1 MTEPYPDAAP
11 DPSRLAVED
20 VFRAE
25 SGRVLASLI
34 ASLGGDFDTAE
45 EAVQDAFLAAMEHW
59 PREGVP
65 DRPGA
70 WITTTARRR
79 AIDRIR
85 RTRRLVDKEAALLAL
100 ADDGPGSTLGVDPA
114 DLVTDGP
121 APIADDRLRLIF
133 TCCHP
138 LLSAEA
144 RVALTLRTVAGIQTP
159 AIARAF
165 LVPEPTIAQRL
176 VRAKRTIRTAR
187 IPYQVPG
194 PDELPGRL
202 ASVLLVL
209 YLVFTEGYRQPMAL
223 DVTIASLS
231 TEAIRLARLL
241 TELLPDEAEAHGL
254 LALMLLQDAR
264 RPARIDAD
272 GELVLLEDQ
281 DRATWDRGA
290 IAAGQDVLA
299 RAIRLGPAGPYQ
311 IQAAIALEHDLAP
324 DASSTDWPAI
334 LQLYQ
339 RLDQLAPSPVV
350 ALNHAVAVSMIDG
363 PETALARVGD
373 WSSDRRLREYHLYHA
388 VRADLL
394 RRSGDRAAAAEAYRA
409 AIERSVDPA
418 ERRYLQRR
426 LTGLGLPT
434 QPGEGHATP
443 RAVGGPTVSNSPG
456 SETPAGGSGPG

>member
-1 MTEPYPDAAP
+1 MTQH
-11 DPSRLAVED
+11 DPKAGLDISRLTVEG

-25 SGRVLASLI
+25 GGRVLASLI
-34 ASLGGDFDTAE
+34 TSLGGDFDTAE
-45 EAVQDAFLAAMEHW
+45 EAVQDAFLAALEHW
-59 PREGVP
+59 PTDGIP

-85 RTRRLVDKEAALLAL
+85 RARRLVEKEAVLLAH
-100 ADDGPGSTLGVDPA
+100 ADHDATDPT
-114 DLVTDGP
+114 DLLFGDP
-121 APIADDRLRLIF
+121 ESIADDRLRLIF

-138 LLSAEA
+138 VLSAEA

-194 PDELPGRL
+194 PDELPSRL

-209 YLVFTEGYRQPMAL
+209 YLVFTEGYRQSMTL
-223 DVTIASLS
+223 DPSVTSLS

-241 TELLPDEAEAHGL
+241 TDLLPDEAEAQGL
-254 LALMLLQDAR
+254 LALMLLQQAR
-264 RPARIDAD
+264 RPARLDAA

-281 DRATWDRGA
+281 DRTVWDQAA
-290 IAAGQDVLA
+290 IRAGQEGLA
-299 RAIRLGPAGPYQ
+299 RAIHLGPAGPYQ

-324 DASSTDWPAI
+324 DAAATDWPAI
-334 LQLYQ
+334 IQLYQ

-363 PETALARVGD
+363 PEAALARVGD
-373 WSSDRRLREYHLYHA
+373 WSTDRRLREYHLYHA

-394 RRSGDRAAAAEAYRA
+394 RRSGDRGAAADAYRA
-409 AIERSVDPA
+409 AIERALDPA
-418 ERRYLQRR
+418 ERRYLERR
-426 LTGLGLPT
+426 LRGLGLPT

-443 RAVGGPTVSNSPG
+443 RVRLDPRATN
-456 SETPAGGSGPG
+456 

>member
-1 MTEPYPDAAP
+1 MTEARPDASP
-11 DPSRLAVED
+11 DSSRIAVEEA
-20 VFRAE
+20 FRLE
-25 SGRVLASLI
+25 GGRVLAGLI

-45 EAVQDAFLAAMEHW
+45 EAVQDAFLAALEHW
-59 PREGVP
+59 PIEGVP

-85 RTRRLVDKEAALLAL
+85 RSRRLVDKEAALQAL
-100 ADDGPGSTLGVDPA
+100 SDDGTGNSLSADPA
-114 DLVTDGP
+114 DIVTDGP
-121 APIADDRLRLIF
+121 APITDDRLRLIF

-138 LLSAEA
+138 VLSPEA

-176 VRAKRTIRTAR
+176 VRAKKTIRTAR

-194 PDELPGRL
+194 PEELPGRL

-223 DVTIASLS
+223 DPTVASLS
-231 TEAIRLARLL
+231 DEAVRLARLL
-241 TELLPDEAEAHGL
+241 TQLLPDEAEAHGL

-264 RPARIDAD
+264 RPARVDAQ

-281 DRATWDRGA
+281 DRSSWDRAA
-290 IAAGQDVLA
+290 IDAGQEVLA

-324 DASSTDWPAI
+324 DSASTDWPAI
-334 LQLYQ
+334 IQLYQ

-373 WSSDRRLREYHLYHA
+373 WSTDRRLREYHLYHA

-409 AIERSVDPA
+409 AIERTLDPA
-418 ERRYLQRR
+418 ERRYLERR
-426 LTGLGLPT
+426 LTGLGLPS

-443 RAVGGPTVSNSPG
+443 RLRRDPDAART
-456 SETPAGGSGPG
+456 

>member
-1 MTEPYPDAAP
+1 MALVRIDTYAVIMTEPDAEAAL
-11 DPSRLAVED
+11 DPSRLAVEA

-45 EAVQDAFLAAMEHW
+45 EAVQDAFLAALEHW
-59 PREGVP
+59 PADGIP

-85 RTRRLVDKEAALLAL
+85 RARRLMEKEAALQAL
-100 ADDGPGSTLGVDPA
+100 AGADGDPGGPT
-114 DLVTDGP
+114 DLLLED
-121 APIADDRLRLIF
+121 AEPITDDRLRLIF

-194 PDELPGRL
+194 PEELPGRL
-202 ASVLLVL
+202 SSVLLVL
-209 YLVFTEGYRQPMAL
+209 YLVFTEGYRQPMTL
-223 DVTIASLS
+223 DATVTSLS
-231 TEAIRLARLL
+231 AEAIRLARLL
-241 TELLPDEAEAHGL
+241 TELLPGEAEAHGL
-254 LALMLLQDAR
+254 LALMLLHQAR
-264 RPARIDAD
+264 RPARLDAD

-281 DRATWDRGA
+281 DRGLWDRAA
-290 IAAGQDVLA
+290 IHAGQEVLR
-299 RAIRLGPAGPYQ
+299 RAIGLGPAGPYQ

-324 DASSTDWPAI
+324 DAAATDWPAI
-334 LQLYQ
+334 LRLYQ
-339 RLDQLAPSPVV
+339 RLDQLSPSPVV

-363 PETALARVGD
+363 PEAALARVAD
-373 WSSDRRLREYHLYHA
+373 WSNDQRLRDYHLYHA

-409 AIERSVDPA
+409 AIERALDPA
-418 ERRYLQRR
+418 ERRYLERR
-426 LTGLGLPT
+426 LRGLGLPR

-443 RAVGGPTVSNSPG
+443 RVGRVPDAARS
-456 SETPAGGSGPG
+456 

>member
-1 MTEPYPDAAP
+1 MTEPYLEAAP
-11 DPSRLAVED
+11 DTSRLAVEE

-45 EAVQDAFLAAMEHW
+45 EAVQDAFLAALEHW
-59 PREGVP
+59 PTDGIP

-85 RTRRLVDKEAALLAL
+85 RARRLVEKEAALQAS
-100 ADDGPGSTLGVDPA
+100 AEDDPGVPT
-114 DLVTDGP
+114 DLVLEDP
-121 APIADDRLRLIF
+121 EPITDDRLRLIF

-144 RVALTLRTVAGIQTP
+144 RVALTLRTVAGVQTP

-194 PDELPGRL
+194 PEELPGRL

-209 YLVFTEGYRQPMAL
+209 YLVFTEGYRQPMTLDATVAAL
-223 DVTIASLS
+223 SA
-231 TEAIRLARLL
+231 EAIRLARLL
-241 TELLPDEAEAHGL
+241 TDLLPEEAEAHGL
-254 LALMLLQDAR
+254 LALMLLHQAR
-264 RPARIDAD
+264 RPARLDPG

-281 DRATWDRGA
+281 DRGRWDRAA
-290 IAAGQDVLA
+290 INAGQDVLA
-299 RAIRLGPAGPYQ
+299 RAIHLGPAGPYQ

-324 DASSTDWPAI
+324 DAASTDWPAI

-363 PETALARVGD
+363 PEAALARVGD
-373 WSSDRRLREYHLYHA
+373 WSADRRLREYHLYHA

-394 RRSGDRAAAAEAYRA
+394 RRSGDRAAAADAYRS
-409 AIERSVDPA
+409 AIKRTLDPA
-418 ERRYLQRR
+418 ERRYLERR
-426 LTGLGLPT
+426 LRGLGLPT

-443 RAVGGPTVSNSPG
+443 RVRRDPDAART
-456 SETPAGGSGPG
+456 

>member
-1 MTEPYPDAAP
+1 MTEIDRDAP
-11 DPSRLAVED
+11 TETSRVAVEQ

-25 SGRVLASLI
+25 SGRVLATLI

-45 EAVQDAFLAAMEHW
+45 EAMQDAFLSALEHW

-85 RTRRLVDKEAALLAL
+85 RARRLVDKEATLLAL
-100 ADDGPGSTLGVDPA
+100 AEDAPGSSLGVDPA
-114 DLVTDGP
+114 DLVTDSP
-121 APIADDRLRLIF
+121 EPINDDRLRLIF

-138 LLSAEA
+138 LLSPES

-176 VRAKRTIRTAR
+176 VRAKKTIRTAH

-194 PDELPGRL
+194 PDELPERL

-209 YLVFTEGYRQPMAL
+209 YLVFTEGYRQPMAPAGGDAGDGRATL
-223 DVTIASLS
+223 TA
-231 TEAIRLARLL
+231 EATRLARLL
-241 TELLPDEAEAHGL
+241 TELLPGEAEAHGL

-264 RPARIDAD
+264 RPARLDAS

-281 DRATWDRGA
+281 DRSQWDQDA
-290 IAAGQDVLA
+290 IAAGQQVLA
-299 RAIRLGPAGPYQ
+299 RAIWLGPAGPYQ
-311 IQAAIALEHDLAP
+311 LQAAIALEHDLAP
-324 DASSTDWPAI
+324 DAASTDWASI
-334 LQLYQ
+334 LQLFR
-339 RLDQLAPSPVV
+339 RLDELAPSPVV

-363 PETALARVGD
+363 PEAALARVAD
-373 WSSDRRLREYHLYHA
+373 WSSDPRMRDYHLYYA

-409 AIERSVDPA
+409 AISRSLDPA
-418 ERRYLQRR
+418 ERRYLERR
-426 LTGLGLPT
+426 LAGLGL
-434 QPGEGHATP
+434 
-443 RAVGGPTVSNSPG
+443 
-456 SETPAGGSGPG
+456 GSGPVRPGRVEART